1 MKRLFIDLK
10 ERAYPLFIGSGILD
24 NFEKYFEENC
34 PKTSKRVL
42 IVSNTVSQLYSHII
56 ENYISYDLKIV
67 ISDGEDAKKLSY
79 ANEIYTKLIENN
91 IDRLSVIIAFGG
103 GVVGDLAG
111 FIAATF
117 MRGIRLV
124 QIPSTLLAQV
134 DSSIGGK
141 VAVNHPLGK
150 NLIGAFHQPK
160 FVVLDIELLKTLPP
174 RELISGLGEVIKY
187 GIIWDESFC
196 EFISAHYEDIENLET
211 NVLTNIVEKSCAIKS
226 AIIVQ
231 DEFDQNLRTILNF
244 GHTIGHAI
252 EGHLKYSG
260 LRHGEAILIGMKAA
274 STISKKMG
282 RLDETNYQK
291 ICDLIDKNK
300 ISLENLSI
308 DVNDI
313 VKRLKAD
320 KKVVKGKTRFIL
332 PEKIGDVFVTSDIP
346 AEIVLETIQEI
357 KLEFEKANEFLLKV

>member
-10 ERAYPLFIGSGILD
+10 ERAYPLFIGSGILE
-24 NFEKYFEENC
+24 NFEKYFDENC
-34 PKTSKRVL
+34 PNTSKRVL
-42 IVSNTVSQLYSHII
+42 IVSNTVSQLYSEII
-56 ENYISYDLKIV
+56 ENHINYDLKII
-67 ISDGEDAKKLSY
+67 ISDGEDAKSLSY
-79 ANEIYTKLIENN
+79 ATEIYTKLIENN

-174 RELISGLGEVIKY
+174 RELTSGLGEVIKY

-196 EFISAHYEDIENLET
+196 EFIATHFEDIVNLET
-211 NVLTNIVEKSCAIKS
+211 NILTNIVEKSCSIKS

-274 STISKKMG
+274 ATISKRMQK
-282 RLDETNYQK
+282 LDEANFQK
-291 ICDLIDKNK
+291 ICALIDKNV
-300 ISLENLSI
+300 INLENMQI

-313 VKRLKAD
+313 IARLKVD
-320 KKVVKGKTRFIL
+320 KKVVNGKTRFIL
-332 PEKIGDVFVTSDIP
+332 PRKIGDVFVTSDVP
-346 AEIVLETIQEI
+346 SDIVFDTIQEI
-357 KLEFEKANEFLLKV
+357 KLEFEKANELLLKV

>member
-10 ERAYPLFIGSGILD
+10 ERAYPLFIGSGILN
-24 NFEKYFEENC
+24 NFENYFKENC
-34 PKTSKRVL
+34 SNTSKRVL
-42 IVSNTVSQLYSHII
+42 IVSNTVSLLYSEII
-56 ENYISYDLKIV
+56 KNYINFDLKIV
-67 ISDGEDAKKLSY
+67 ISDGEDAKSLSY

-160 FVVLDIELLKTLPP
+160 FVVLEIELLKTLPP
-174 RELISGLGEVIKY
+174 RELVSGLGEVIKY

-196 EFISAHYEDIENLET
+196 EFISSHYEDVQNLET
-211 NVLTNIVEKSCAIKS
+211 NILTNIVEKSCAIKS

-274 STISKKMG
+274 AKISKKMK
-282 RLDETNYQK
+282 RLDESNFQK
-291 ICDLIDKNK
+291 ICALIDKNE
-300 ISLENLSI
+300 INLEDLQI
-308 DVNDI
+308 EVEDI
-313 VKRLKAD
+313 VARLKVD
-320 KKVVKGKTRFIL
+320 KKAINGKARFIL

-346 AEIVLETIQEI
+346 SEILLETIHEI
-357 KLEFEKANEFLLKV
+357 KLEFEKANRLLLKV